1 MRSSRNAR
9 LASAGVL
16 PALVLAATLTAEA
29 RPLQRSAGAGRAA
42 ASSEDESA
50 DEEARAS
57 SLRMRGTT
65 IEGERQTPD
74 IFFVLPTGKGG
85 NLGGPY
91 LRDYSYEILDPLVKP
106 WFERDAMLEVPKPD
120 LQASR
125 VDLAEL
131 LKAEPPPPPLSPPPA
146 SEPEPAPQMIA
157 PPAPLSIPS
166 QARSLPPP
174 ASAPAPIEPLPP
186 PRPLPAYEAPPPPRL
201 PEYQA
206 RPERAYPPP
215 PAEPPSTYHRR
226 RAYEP
231 PVYDSR
237 DVPILVPPQ

>member
-16 PALVLAATLTAEA
+16 PALVLAATFTAEA
-29 RPLQRSAGAGRAA
+29 RPLQRSSAAGRAA
-42 ASSEDESA
+42 ASSEDENA

-106 WFERDAMLEVPKPD
+106 WFERDAMLEVPKPEI
-120 LQASR
+120 QASR
-125 VDLAEL
+125 VDLDEL
-131 LKAEPPPPPLSPPPA
+131 LKAEPLPPPPPRLPAAEPEPRPRMITPPA
-146 SEPEPAPQMIA
+146 SV
-157 PPAPLSIPS
+157 SIPS

-174 ASAPAPIEPLPP
+174 RPP
-186 PRPLPAYEAPPPPRL
+186 PAYEPSRL
-201 PEYQA
+201 PEQQA
-206 RPERAYPPP
+206 RPERVYPPP
-215 PAEPPSTYHRR
+215 PAQPPPAYRRPTYD
-226 RAYEP
+226 P